1 MTVFGYFLPLDKM
14 PFVRHC
20 AKFSADSFCNT
31 MYLMLGFSGDA
42 KMRYGSVIPMATVI
56 TRKVSCVTVAVKA
69 IILTA
74 DGIRLRI
81 SPKRE

>member
-1 MTVFGYFLPLDKM
+1 MTVFGYFFPLAKM
-14 PFVRHC
+14 PFARRC
-20 AKFSADSFCNT
+20 DKFSADSFWST
-31 MYLMLGFSGDA
+31 TYLMFGFSGDA

-74 DGIRLRI
+74 DGMRLRT